1 MTPLRKHLI
10 SEATKNATNHHK
22 PYPDIAALIGLKVSP
37 NTLYRAFEKEGYYR
51 RAARKKPFLSKSQ
64 KKKRFEFAQSTA
76 TWDEW
81 DWRHVF

>member
-51 RAARKKPFLSKSQ
+51 RAARKKPFLSKS
-64 KKKRFEFAQSTA
+64 
-76 TWDEW
+76 
-81 DWRHVF
+81 